1 MVRKSGIT
9 NHSKHYLAVNNTIDI
24 LKLSQ
29 LLVTDGIFE
38 ESLGQKYE
46 VEITDLFIYQTIKMT
61 IEIFLYKYQIYTK
74 VN

>member
-9 NHSKHYLAVNNTIDI
+9 NHSKHYLVVNNTIDI

-29 LLVTDGIFE
+29 LLIKDGIFE

-46 VEITDLFIYQTIKMT
+46 VKIIDLFIYQTIKMR
-61 IEIFLYKYQIYTK
+61 IEISLYKYQMHTK